1 MLQMI
6 HILVKLYCLSY
17 RKSLKNLYSWILLG
31 VTTTGVLMSQEEL
44 RRSEDKNQNKGANT
58 LLNTAI
64 VDHRKSLRPKTML
77 SFEDICPE
85 WSLALATGVST
96 NFHLDIREGKN
107 CIVGEAH
114 GFRNSAYICSKCWEY
129 SQSFVSSVLGNRNN
143 GYIITD
149 NGLFESV
156 KNDFLQH
163 FNQKHAYRVSI
174 MSKIRRHACKLIQGI
189 RLKLPHLPAYRSNV
203 SALSFD

>member
-1 MLQMI
+1 
-6 HILVKLYCLSY
+6 
-17 RKSLKNLYSWILLG
+17 
-31 VTTTGVLMSQEEL
+31 MSQMQQRFDQIGE
-44 RRSEDKNQNKGANT
+44 NT
-58 LLNTAI
+58 NSRASIIDHAI
-64 VDHRKSLRPKTML
+64 ERLPVKML
-77 SFEDICPE
+77 SFEEICPQ
-85 WSLALATGVST
+85 WSFALTAGVST
-96 NFHLDIREGKN
+96 NPYLDIKEGKN

-129 SQSFVSSVLGNRNN
+129 SQSFVSSVLGNRNS

-156 KNDFLQH
+156 KNDFVQH

-174 MSKIRRHACKLIQGI
+174 TAKIRRHACKLIQGL
-189 RLKLPHLPAYRSNV
+189 RVKLPPLPAYPSNI